1 MCPEI
6 NTTYSVTLPLQLAKV
21 MLSQFL
27 TKTQTEIDI
36 FGTYLDIA
44 VLQGLRIELAA
55 IQNSWKEDYLAA
67 LDSIAAVRPY
77 FPPDHFI
84 NRIRD
89 LLIWRRPLLTFS
101 DENVSIKYSVNREDI
116 TSDMEDFPEAFY
128 PVIVEHIDSYFE
140 EIYDLL
146 DTFDELNQD
155 HWSGLHNTLS
165 LFSDVM
171 NTYVVAS
178 QLDEH
183 YIILYIDIRKLVIFK
198 LGQTYND

>member
-1 MCPEI
+1 
-6 NTTYSVTLPLQLAKV
+6 

-36 FGTYLDIA
+36 FGTYLDTT

-55 IQNSWKEDYLAA
+55 IQNSLKEDYLAA

-89 LLIWRRPLLTFS
+89 LLIWRRPLLIFS
-101 DENVSIKYSVNREDI
+101 DGDVSIKYSVNREDI

-128 PVIVEHIDSYFE
+128 PVIIEHIDSYFE

-183 YIILYIDIRKLVIFK
+183 YIKYVDQGPILLKWFNWHKYIWD
-198 LGQTYND
+198 G